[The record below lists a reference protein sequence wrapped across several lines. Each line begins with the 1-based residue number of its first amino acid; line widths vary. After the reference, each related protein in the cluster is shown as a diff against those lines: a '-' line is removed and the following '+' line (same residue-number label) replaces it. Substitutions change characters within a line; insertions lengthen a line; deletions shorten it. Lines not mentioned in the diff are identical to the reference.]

1 MRFLI
6 IPTPAD
12 PASSVPAEQPFD
24 EALFTAY
31 MKYNEEMYKAGVLV
45 ASEGLQPGVTGAH
58 VKVTR
63 GKRTVLDGP
72 FTESKEL
79 VAGFWLIDVPS
90 KKEAIEWALRAPVG
104 PVDEIL
110 EIRQLTGAG
119 DLPADLVAKIKAAAP
134 EWAAS
139 WEARE
144 AKAEA
149 KG

>member
-6 IPTPAD
+6 IPTPAPAEGD
-12 PASSVPAEQPFD
+12 PPAPTEQPFD

-31 MKYNEEMYKAGVLV
+31 MKFNEEMHKAGVLV

-110 EIRQLTGAG
+110 EVRQLTGAE
-119 DLPADLVAKIKAAAP
+119 DLPAELVAMIKAAAP
-134 EWAAS
+134 EWSAS

-144 AKAEA
+144 RR
-149 KG
+149 